1 MDTTTWDRCV
11 HIIVVYDSLHSM
23 HKSDLPLS
31 CMLSKR
37 VEAGFVLLYS
47 KRGCCFSIT
56 AVLLL
61 PQGPQAFG
69 FGSR

>member
-23 HKSDLPLS
+23 HKNDLPLS

-47 KRGCCFSIT
+47 
-56 AVLLL
+56 
-61 PQGPQAFG
+61 
-69 FGSR
+69 